1 MGQSF
6 VKGAAILGAAALIS
20 KLLGVF
26 YRIPYQN
33 MTGDEGLFIY
43 QQVYP
48 LYSTLLVLAT
58 AGLPIAVSKLVS
70 ERLALGDTYGAKRV
84 FRISSLILS
93 ATGGLFFC
101 VLFFGAPVIAE
112 WMGSTELLTLPIKSV
127 SFALLIVPIMSVIRG
142 YFQGHQN
149 MIPTAV
155 SQVTEQF
162 VRVFTILAAAYWFT
176 AKGTELVYAGA
187 GAVFGAVT
195 GAIAALVTLLF
206 FWRRNRLTQ
215 RELAATATADQT
227 AFAHDSTAKI
237 IKRILYYAIPICF
250 GSLVLPLL
258 GLVDSFTVANMLE
271 HVQGLKQMEAAAL
284 KGVYDR
290 GQPLIQ
296 FSAFFATALALSIV
310 PAVSEALAKG
320 QHALVALRAEIALR
334 ITFLFGLPASVGL
347 AVIAEPTNILLYENA
362 KGSTALVA
370 LAFTTV
376 FSTLGVTSSGI
387 LQGLGQVMLPAR
399 NLFVGVVTKLILN
412 LALIGPFG
420 IVGAATATVA
430 AYAVSTGLNLWAIVK
445 RIKLNIP
452 WRNFHL
458 KPVMS
463 VLLMA
468 VVVYAVA
475 TGVRYGLE
483 GTLGSLRLAML
494 GTVVI
499 AVPLGAAVYAL
510 ALFRTGA
517 ITREDLKSVPRLD
530 RKVTPWLEKLRLL
543 K

>member
-48 LYSTLLVLAT
+48 VYSTLLVLAT
-58 AGLPIAVSKLVS
+58 AGFPIAVSKLVS

-84 FRISSLILS
+84 FRVSSLVLS
-93 ATGGLFFC
+93 ATGVCFFC
-101 VLFFGAPVIAE
+101 MLFFGAGTIAT
-112 WMGSTELLTLPIKSV
+112 WMGSPEMLTLPIKSV
-127 SFALLIVPIMSVIRG
+127 SFALLIVPVMSVMRG

-149 MIPTAV
+149 MVPTAV

-162 VRVFTILAAAYWFT
+162 VRVFTIIVAAYWVT
-176 AKGTELVYAGA
+176 SSGLELVYAGA

-195 GAIAALVTLLF
+195 GAVTALVTLLF
-206 FWRRNRLTQ
+206 FWRRNRQ
-215 RELAATATADQT
+215 MRRELAVTVTVDRT
-227 AFAHDSTAKI
+227 EFDHDSTFKI

-271 HVQGLKQMEAAAL
+271 RVQGMPNAEAAAL

-320 QHALVALRAEIALR
+320 QHALVALRSEIALR

-347 AVIAEPTNILLYENA
+347 AVIAEPTNILLYENG
-362 KGSTALVA
+362 KGSLALAV

-387 LQGLGQVMLPAR
+387 LQGLGLVMLPAR
-399 NLFVGVVTKLILN
+399 NLLFGVVVKLVLN
-412 LALIGPFG
+412 LGLIGPFG
-420 IVGAATATVA
+420 IVGAAIATVA
-430 AYAVSTGLNLWAIVK
+430 AYAVSTSLNLLAIIRRV
-445 RIKLNIP
+445 KLNIA
-452 WRNFHL
+452 WRDFQL
-458 KPVMS
+458 KPILSAVFMAVSVYCVMAGVRAGMAGVVES
-463 VLLMA
+463 VRLAMLVTVLLS
-468 VVVYAVA
+468 VA
-475 TGVRYGLE
+475 TGV
-483 GTLGSLRLAML
+483 
-494 GTVVI
+494 I
-499 AVPLGAAVYAL
+499 VYAVI
-510 ALFRTGA
+510 LFRSGA
-517 ITREDLKSVPRLD
+517 ISRDDLKSVPRLD
-530 RKVTPWLEKLRLL
+530 RKLTPWLEKFRLL

>member
-6 VKGAAILGAAALIS
+6 VKGAAILGAAAFIS

-33 MTGDEGLFIY
+33 MTGDEGLYIY

-58 AGLPIAVSKLVS
+58 AGFPIAVSKLVS

-84 FRISSLILS
+84 FRLSSTVLT
-93 ATGGLFFC
+93 ATGVFFFC
-101 VLFFGAPVIAE
+101 ILFFGAEIIAE
-112 WMGSTELLTLPIKSV
+112 WMGNPDMLTLPIKSV
-127 SFALLIVPIMSVIRG
+127 SFALLIVPTMSVMRG

-149 MIPTAV
+149 MVPTAV

-162 VRVFTILAAAYWFT
+162 VRVFTIIVAAYWVMSR
-176 AKGTELVYAGA
+176 GMDLVYAGA

-195 GAIAALVTLLF
+195 GALAAFVTLLF
-206 FWRRNRLTQ
+206 YWRRNQNMQ
-215 RELAATATADQT
+215 RELAATATVDRAAYERESNAT
-227 AFAHDSTAKI
+227 VV
-237 IKRILYYAIPICF
+237 KRILYYAIPICF

-258 GLVDSFTVANMLE
+258 GLVDSFTVANLLE
-271 HVQGLKQMEAAAL
+271 RIQGLNSLEAAAL

-296 FSAFFATALALSIV
+296 FSAFFATALSLAIV

-347 AVIAEPTNILLYENA
+347 AVIAEPTNILLYENGR
-362 KGSTALVA
+362 GSFALAV

-387 LQGLGQVMLPAR
+387 LQGLGLVLLPAR
-399 NLFVGVVTKLILN
+399 NLFVGVLVKLLFN
-412 LALIGPFG
+412 LVLIGPLG
-420 IVGAATATVA
+420 IVGAAIATVA
-430 AYAVSTGLNLWAIVK
+430 AYTVSTALNLWAIVR
-445 RIKLNIP
+445 RIKPNIY
-452 WRNFHL
+452 WREFLL
-458 KPVMS
+458 KPMLAA
-463 VLLMA
+463 LLMA
-468 VVVYAVA
+468 ASVFAVMA
-475 TGVRYGLE
+475 GVRFALE
-483 GTLGSLRLAML
+483 GALGSLRLAML
-494 GTVVI
+494 VTVITSV
-499 AVPLGAAVYAL
+499 ATGVVVYTL
-510 ALFRTGA
+510 ILFRSGA
-517 ITREDLKSVPRLD
+517 ISREDLQSVPRLN
-530 RKVTPWLEKLRLL
+530 RKLSPWLEKFRLL

>member
-6 VKGAAILGAAALIS
+6 VKGAAILGAAAFIS

-33 MTGDEGLFIY
+33 MTGDEGLYIY

-58 AGLPIAVSKLVS
+58 AGFPIAVSKLVS

-84 FRISSLILS
+84 FRLSSTVLT
-93 ATGGLFFC
+93 ATGVFFFC
-101 VLFFGAPVIAE
+101 ILFFGAEIIAE
-112 WMGSTELLTLPIKSV
+112 WMGNPDMLTLPIKSV
-127 SFALLIVPIMSVIRG
+127 SFALLIVPTMSVMRG

-149 MIPTAV
+149 MVPTAV

-162 VRVFTILAAAYWFT
+162 VRVFTIIVAAYWVMSV
-176 AKGTELVYAGA
+176 GMDLVDAGA

-195 GAIAALVTLLF
+195 GALAAFVTLLF
-206 FWRRNRLTQ
+206 YWRRSQSMQ
-215 RELAATATADQT
+215 RELAATATVDRAAYERESNAT
-227 AFAHDSTAKI
+227 VV
-237 IKRILYYAIPICF
+237 KRILYYAIPICF

-258 GLVDSFTVANMLE
+258 GLVDSFTVANLLE
-271 HVQGLKQMEAAAL
+271 RIQGLNSLEAAAL

-296 FSAFFATALALSIV
+296 FSAFFATALSLAIV

-347 AVIAEPTNILLYENA
+347 AVIAEPTNILLYENGR
-362 KGSTALVA
+362 GSFALAV

-387 LQGLGQVMLPAR
+387 LQGLGLVLLPAR
-399 NLFVGVVTKLILN
+399 NLFVGVLVKLLFN
-412 LALIGPFG
+412 LVLIGPLG
-420 IVGAATATVA
+420 IVGAAIATVA
-430 AYAVSTGLNLWAIVK
+430 AYTVSTALNLWAIVR
-445 RIKLNIP
+445 RIKPNIY
-452 WRNFHL
+452 WREFLL
-458 KPVMS
+458 KPMLAA
-463 VLLMA
+463 LLMA
-468 VVVYAVA
+468 ASVFAVMA
-475 TGVRYGLE
+475 GVRFALE
-483 GTLGSLRLAML
+483 GALGSLRLAML
-494 GTVVI
+494 VTVITSV
-499 AVPLGAAVYAL
+499 ATGVVVYTL
-510 ALFRTGA
+510 LLFRSGA
-517 ITREDLKSVPRLD
+517 ISREDLQSVPRLN
-530 RKVTPWLEKLRLL
+530 RKLSPWLEKFRLL

>member
-6 VKGAAILGAAALIS
+6 VKGAAILGAAAFIS

-33 MTGDEGLFIY
+33 MTGDEGLYIY

-58 AGLPIAVSKLVS
+58 AGFPIAVSKLVS

-84 FRISSLILS
+84 FRLSSTVLT
-93 ATGGLFFC
+93 ATGVFFFC
-101 VLFFGAPVIAE
+101 VLFFGAEIIAE
-112 WMGSTELLTLPIKSV
+112 WMGNPDMLTLPIKSV
-127 SFALLIVPIMSVIRG
+127 SFALLIVPTMSVMRG

-149 MIPTAV
+149 MVPTAV

-162 VRVFTILAAAYWFT
+162 VRVFTIIVAAYWVMS
-176 AKGTELVYAGA
+176 KGMDLVYAGA

-195 GAIAALVTLLF
+195 GALAAFVTLLF
-206 FWRRNRLTQ
+206 YWRRNQNMQ
-215 RELAATATADQT
+215 RELAATATVDRAAYERESNAT
-227 AFAHDSTAKI
+227 VV
-237 IKRILYYAIPICF
+237 KRILYYAIPICF

-258 GLVDSFTVANMLE
+258 GLVDSFTVANLLE
-271 HVQGLKQMEAAAL
+271 RIQGLNNLEAAAL

-296 FSAFFATALALSIV
+296 FSAFFATALSLAIV

-347 AVIAEPTNILLYENA
+347 AVIAEPTNILLYENGR
-362 KGSTALVA
+362 GSLALAV

-387 LQGLGQVMLPAR
+387 LQGLGLVLLPAR
-399 NLFVGVVTKLILN
+399 NLFVGVLVKLLFN
-412 LALIGPFG
+412 LVLIGPLG
-420 IVGAATATVA
+420 IVGAAIATVA
-430 AYAVSTGLNLWAIVK
+430 AYTVSTALNLWAIVR
-445 RIKLNIP
+445 RIKPNIY
-452 WRNFHL
+452 WREFLL
-458 KPVMS
+458 KPM
-463 VLLMA
+463 LAAMLMA
-468 VVVYAVA
+468 ASVFAVMA
-475 TGVRYGLE
+475 GVRFALE
-483 GTLGSLRLAML
+483 GALGSLRLAML
-494 GTVVI
+494 VTVITSV
-499 AVPLGAAVYAL
+499 ATGVVVYTL
-510 ALFRTGA
+510 ILFRSGA
-517 ITREDLKSVPRLD
+517 ISREDLQSVPRLN
-530 RKVTPWLEKLRLL
+530 RKLSPWLEKFRLL

>member
-6 VKGAAILGAAALIS
+6 VKGAAILGAAAFIS

-33 MTGDEGLFIY
+33 MTGDEGLYIY

-58 AGLPIAVSKLVS
+58 AGFPIAVSKLVS

-84 FRISSLILS
+84 FRLSSTVLT
-93 ATGGLFFC
+93 ATGVFFFC
-101 VLFFGAPVIAE
+101 VLFFGAETIAA
-112 WMGSTELLTLPIKSV
+112 WMGNPEMLTLPIKSV
-127 SFALLIVPIMSVIRG
+127 SFALLIVPTMSVMRG

-149 MIPTAV
+149 MVPTAV

-162 VRVFTILAAAYWFT
+162 VRVFTIIVAAYWVMSR
-176 AKGTELVYAGA
+176 GMDLVYAGA

-195 GAIAALVTLLF
+195 GALAAFVTLLF
-206 FWRRNRLTQ
+206 YWRRNQNMQ
-215 RELAATATADQT
+215 RELAATATVDRAAYERESNAT
-227 AFAHDSTAKI
+227 VV
-237 IKRILYYAIPICF
+237 KRILYYAIPICF

-258 GLVDSFTVANMLE
+258 GLVDSFTVANLLE
-271 HVQGLKQMEAAAL
+271 RIQGLNSLEAAAL

-296 FSAFFATALALSIV
+296 FSAFFATALSLAIV

-347 AVIAEPTNILLYENA
+347 AVIAEPTNILLYENGR
-362 KGSTALVA
+362 GSLALAV

-387 LQGLGQVMLPAR
+387 LQGLGLVLLPAR
-399 NLFVGVVTKLILN
+399 NLFVGVLVKLLFN
-412 LALIGPFG
+412 LVLIGPLG
-420 IVGAATATVA
+420 IVGAAIATVA
-430 AYAVSTGLNLWAIVK
+430 AYTVSTALNLWAIVR
-445 RIKLNIP
+445 RIKPNIY
-452 WRNFHL
+452 WREFLL
-458 KPVMS
+458 KPM
-463 VLLMA
+463 LAAILMA
-468 VVVYAVA
+468 ASVFAVMA
-475 TGVRYGLE
+475 GVRFALE
-483 GTLGSLRLAML
+483 GALGSLRLAML
-494 GTVVI
+494 VTVITSV
-499 AVPLGAAVYAL
+499 ATGVVVYTL
-510 ALFRTGA
+510 ILFRSGA
-517 ITREDLKSVPRLD
+517 ISREDLQSVPRLN
-530 RKVTPWLEKLRLL
+530 RKLSPWLEKFRLL

>member
-6 VKGAAILGAAALIS
+6 VKGAAILGAAAFIS

-33 MTGDEGLFIY
+33 MTGDEGLYIY

-58 AGLPIAVSKLVS
+58 AGFPIAVSKLVS

-84 FRISSLILS
+84 FRLSSTVLT
-93 ATGGLFFC
+93 ATGVFFFC
-101 VLFFGAPVIAE
+101 VLFFGAETIAA
-112 WMGSTELLTLPIKSV
+112 WMGNPEMLTLPIKSV
-127 SFALLIVPIMSVIRG
+127 SFALLIVPTMSVMRG

-149 MIPTAV
+149 MVPTAV

-162 VRVFTILAAAYWFT
+162 VRVFTIIVAAYWVMSR
-176 AKGTELVYAGA
+176 GMDLVYAGA

-195 GAIAALVTLLF
+195 GALAAFVTLLF
-206 FWRRNRLTQ
+206 YWRRNQNMQ
-215 RELAATATADQT
+215 RELAATATVDRAAYERESNAT
-227 AFAHDSTAKI
+227 VV
-237 IKRILYYAIPICF
+237 KRILYYAIPICF

-258 GLVDSFTVANMLE
+258 GLVDSFTVANLLE
-271 HVQGLKQMEAAAL
+271 RIQGLNSLEAAAL

-296 FSAFFATALALSIV
+296 FSAFFATALSLAIV

-347 AVIAEPTNILLYENA
+347 AVIAEPTNILLYENGR
-362 KGSTALVA
+362 GSLALAV

-387 LQGLGQVMLPAR
+387 LQGLGLVLLPAR
-399 NLFVGVVTKLILN
+399 NLFVGVLVKLLFN
-412 LALIGPFG
+412 LVLIGPLG
-420 IVGAATATVA
+420 IVGAAIATVA
-430 AYAVSTGLNLWAIVK
+430 AYTVSTALNLWAIGR
-445 RIKLNIP
+445 RIKPNIC
-452 WRNFHL
+452 WREFLL
-458 KPVMS
+458 KPM
-463 VLLMA
+463 LAAILMA
-468 VVVYAVA
+468 ASVFAVMA
-475 TGVRYGLE
+475 GVRFALE
-483 GTLGSLRLAML
+483 GALGSLRLAML
-494 GTVVI
+494 VTVIMSVATGVVAYTLI
-499 AVPLGAAVYAL
+499 
-510 ALFRTGA
+510 LFRSGA
-517 ITREDLKSVPRLD
+517 ISREDLQSVPRLN
-530 RKVTPWLEKLRLL
+530 RKLSPWLEKFRLL

>member
-6 VKGAAILGAAALIS
+6 VKGAAILGAAAFIS

-33 MTGDEGLFIY
+33 MTGDEGLYIY

-58 AGLPIAVSKLVS
+58 AGFPIAVSKLVS

-84 FRISSLILS
+84 FRLSSTVLT
-93 ATGGLFFC
+93 ATGVFFFC
-101 VLFFGAPVIAE
+101 VLFFGAETIAA
-112 WMGSTELLTLPIKSV
+112 WMGNPEMLTLPIKSV
-127 SFALLIVPIMSVIRG
+127 SFALLIVPTMSVMRG

-149 MIPTAV
+149 MVPTAV

-162 VRVFTILAAAYWFT
+162 VRVFTIIVAAYWVMSR
-176 AKGTELVYAGA
+176 GMDLVYAGA

-195 GAIAALVTLLF
+195 GALAAFVTLLF
-206 FWRRNRLTQ
+206 YWRRNQNMQ
-215 RELAATATADQT
+215 RELAATATVDRAAYERESNAT
-227 AFAHDSTAKI
+227 VV
-237 IKRILYYAIPICF
+237 KRILYYAIPICF

-258 GLVDSFTVANMLE
+258 GLVDSFTVANLLE
-271 HVQGLKQMEAAAL
+271 RIQGLNSLEAAAL

-296 FSAFFATALALSIV
+296 FSAFFATALSLAIV

-347 AVIAEPTNILLYENA
+347 AVIAEPTNILLYENGR
-362 KGSTALVA
+362 GSLALAV

-387 LQGLGQVMLPAR
+387 LQGLGLVLLPAR
-399 NLFVGVVTKLILN
+399 NLFVGVLVKLLFN
-412 LALIGPFG
+412 LVLIGPLG
-420 IVGAATATVA
+420 IVGAAIATVA
-430 AYAVSTGLNLWAIVK
+430 AYTVSTALNLWAIG
-445 RIKLNIP
+445 RQIKPNIC
-452 WRNFHL
+452 WREFLL
-458 KPVMS
+458 KPM
-463 VLLMA
+463 LAAILMA
-468 VVVYAVA
+468 ASVFAVMA
-475 TGVRYGLE
+475 GVRFALE
-483 GTLGSLRLAML
+483 GALGSLRLAML
-494 GTVVI
+494 VTVITSVATGVVAYTLI
-499 AVPLGAAVYAL
+499 
-510 ALFRTGA
+510 LFRSGA
-517 ITREDLKSVPRLD
+517 ISREDLQSVPRLN
-530 RKVTPWLEKLRLL
+530 RKLSPWLEKFRLL

>member
-6 VKGAAILGAAALIS
+6 VKGAAILGAAAFIS

-33 MTGDEGLFIY
+33 MTGDEGLYIY

-58 AGLPIAVSKLVS
+58 AGFPIAVSKLVS

-84 FRISSLILS
+84 FRLSSTVLT
-93 ATGGLFFC
+93 ATGVFFFC
-101 VLFFGAPVIAE
+101 VLFFGAETIAA
-112 WMGSTELLTLPIKSV
+112 WMGNPEMLTLPIKSV
-127 SFALLIVPIMSVIRG
+127 SFALLIVPTMSVMRG

-149 MIPTAV
+149 MVPTAV

-162 VRVFTILAAAYWFT
+162 VRVFTIIVAAYWVMSR
-176 AKGTELVYAGA
+176 GMDLVYAGA

-195 GAIAALVTLLF
+195 GALAAFVTLLF
-206 FWRRNRLTQ
+206 YWRRNQNMQ
-215 RELAATATADQT
+215 RELAATATVDRAAYERESNAT
-227 AFAHDSTAKI
+227 VV
-237 IKRILYYAIPICF
+237 KRILYYAIPICF

-258 GLVDSFTVANMLE
+258 GLVDSFTVANLLE
-271 HVQGLKQMEAAAL
+271 RIQGLNSLEAAAL

-296 FSAFFATALALSIV
+296 FSAFFATALSLAIV

-347 AVIAEPTNILLYENA
+347 AVIAEPTNILLYENGR
-362 KGSTALVA
+362 GSLALAV

-387 LQGLGQVMLPAR
+387 LQGLGLVLLPAR
-399 NLFVGVVTKLILN
+399 NLFVGVLVKLLFN
-412 LALIGPFG
+412 LVLIGPLG
-420 IVGAATATVA
+420 IVGAAIATVA
-430 AYAVSTGLNLWAIVK
+430 AYTVSTALNLWAIG
-445 RIKLNIP
+445 RQIKPNIC
-452 WRNFHL
+452 WREFLL
-458 KPVMS
+458 KPM
-463 VLLMA
+463 LAAILMA
-468 VVVYAVA
+468 ASVFAVMA
-475 TGVRYGLE
+475 GVRFALE
-483 GTLGSLRLAML
+483 GALGSLRLAML
-494 GTVVI
+494 VTVIMSVATGVVAYTLI
-499 AVPLGAAVYAL
+499 
-510 ALFRTGA
+510 LFRSGA
-517 ITREDLKSVPRLD
+517 ISREDLQSVPRLN
-530 RKVTPWLEKLRLL
+530 RKLSPWLEKFRLL

>member
-6 VKGAAILGAAALIS
+6 VKGAAILGAAAFIS

-33 MTGDEGLFIY
+33 MTGDEGLYIY

-58 AGLPIAVSKLVS
+58 AGFPIAVSKLVS

-84 FRISSLILS
+84 FRLSSTVLT
-93 ATGGLFFC
+93 ATGVFFFC
-101 VLFFGAPVIAE
+101 ILFFGAEIIAE
-112 WMGSTELLTLPIKSV
+112 WMGNPDMLTLPIQSV
-127 SFALLIVPIMSVIRG
+127 SFALLIVPTMSVMRG

-149 MIPTAV
+149 MVPTAV

-162 VRVFTILAAAYWFT
+162 VRVFTIIVAAYWVMS
-176 AKGTELVYAGA
+176 KGMDLVYAGA

-195 GAIAALVTLLF
+195 GALAAFVTLLF
-206 FWRRNRLTQ
+206 YWRRNQNMQ
-215 RELAATATADQT
+215 RELAATATVDRAAYERESNAT
-227 AFAHDSTAKI
+227 VV
-237 IKRILYYAIPICF
+237 KRILYYAIPICF

-258 GLVDSFTVANMLE
+258 GLVDSFTVANLLE
-271 HVQGLKQMEAAAL
+271 RIQGLNSLEAAAL

-296 FSAFFATALALSIV
+296 FSAFFATALSLAIV

-347 AVIAEPTNILLYENA
+347 AVIAEPTNILLYENGR
-362 KGSTALVA
+362 GSLALAV

-387 LQGLGQVMLPAR
+387 LQGLGLVLLPAR
-399 NLFVGVVTKLILN
+399 NLFVGVLVKLLFN
-412 LALIGPFG
+412 LVLIGPLG
-420 IVGAATATVA
+420 IVGAAIATVA
-430 AYAVSTGLNLWAIVK
+430 AYTVSTALNLWAIVR
-445 RIKLNIP
+445 RIKPNIY
-452 WRNFHL
+452 WREFLL
-458 KPVMS
+458 KPM
-463 VLLMA
+463 LAAILMA
-468 VVVYAVA
+468 ASVFAVMA
-475 TGVRYGLE
+475 GVRFALE
-483 GTLGSLRLAML
+483 GALSSLRLAML
-494 GTVVI
+494 VTVITSV
-499 AVPLGAAVYAL
+499 VTGVVVYTL
-510 ALFRTGA
+510 ILFRSGA
-517 ITREDLKSVPRLD
+517 ISREDLQSVPRLN
-530 RKVTPWLEKLRLL
+530 RKLSPWLEKFRLL

>member
-6 VKGAAILGAAALIS
+6 VKGAAILGAAAFIS

-33 MTGDEGLFIY
+33 MTGDEGLYIY

-58 AGLPIAVSKLVS
+58 AGFPIAVSKLVS

-84 FRISSLILS
+84 FRLSSTVLT
-93 ATGGLFFC
+93 ATGVFFFC
-101 VLFFGAPVIAE
+101 VLFFGAETIAA
-112 WMGSTELLTLPIKSV
+112 WMGNPDMLTLPIKSV
-127 SFALLIVPIMSVIRG
+127 SFALLIVPTMSVMRG

-149 MIPTAV
+149 MVPTAV

-162 VRVFTILAAAYWFT
+162 VRVFTIIVAAYWVMSR
-176 AKGTELVYAGA
+176 GMDLVYAGA

-195 GAIAALVTLLF
+195 GALAAFVTLLF
-206 FWRRNRLTQ
+206 YWRRNQNMQ
-215 RELAATATADQT
+215 RELAATATVDRAAYERESNAT
-227 AFAHDSTAKI
+227 VV
-237 IKRILYYAIPICF
+237 KRILYYAIPICF

-258 GLVDSFTVANMLE
+258 GLVDSFTVANLLE
-271 HVQGLKQMEAAAL
+271 RIQGLNSLEAAAL

-296 FSAFFATALALSIV
+296 FSAFFATALSLAIV

-347 AVIAEPTNILLYENA
+347 AVIAEPTNILLYENGR
-362 KGSTALVA
+362 GSFALAV

-387 LQGLGQVMLPAR
+387 LQGLGLVLLPAR
-399 NLFVGVVTKLILN
+399 NLFVGVLVKLLFN
-412 LALIGPFG
+412 LVLIGPLG
-420 IVGAATATVA
+420 IVGAAIATVA
-430 AYAVSTGLNLWAIVK
+430 AYTVSTALNLWAIVR
-445 RIKLNIP
+445 RIKPNIY
-452 WRNFHL
+452 WREFLL
-458 KPVMS
+458 KPMLAA
-463 VLLMA
+463 LLMA
-468 VVVYAVA
+468 ASVFAVMA
-475 TGVRYGLE
+475 GVRFALE
-483 GTLGSLRLAML
+483 GALGSLRLAML
-494 GTVVI
+494 VTVITSV
-499 AVPLGAAVYAL
+499 ATGVVVYTL
-510 ALFRTGA
+510 ILFRSGA
-517 ITREDLKSVPRLD
+517 ISREDLQSVPRLN
-530 RKVTPWLEKLRLL
+530 RKLSPWLEKFRLL

>member
-6 VKGAAILGAAALIS
+6 VKGAAILGAAAFIS

-33 MTGDEGLFIY
+33 MTGDEGLYIY

-58 AGLPIAVSKLVS
+58 AGFPIAVSKLVS

-84 FRISSLILS
+84 FRLSSTVLT
-93 ATGGLFFC
+93 ATGVFFFC
-101 VLFFGAPVIAE
+101 VLFFGAEIIAE
-112 WMGSTELLTLPIKSV
+112 WMGNPDMLTLPIKSV
-127 SFALLIVPIMSVIRG
+127 SFALLIVPTMSVMRG

-149 MIPTAV
+149 MVPTAV

-162 VRVFTILAAAYWFT
+162 VRVFTIIVAAYWVMSR
-176 AKGTELVYAGA
+176 GMDLVYAGA

-195 GAIAALVTLLF
+195 GALAAFVTLLF
-206 FWRRNRLTQ
+206 YWRRNQNMQ
-215 RELAATATADQT
+215 RELAATATVDRAAYERESNAT
-227 AFAHDSTAKI
+227 VV
-237 IKRILYYAIPICF
+237 KRILYYAIPICF

-258 GLVDSFTVANMLE
+258 GLVDSFTVANLLE
-271 HVQGLKQMEAAAL
+271 RIQGLNSLEAAAL

-296 FSAFFATALALSIV
+296 FSAFFATALSLAIV

-347 AVIAEPTNILLYENA
+347 AVIAEPTNILLYENGR
-362 KGSTALVA
+362 GSLALAV

-387 LQGLGQVMLPAR
+387 LQGLGLVLLPAR
-399 NLFVGVVTKLILN
+399 NLFVGVLVKLLFN
-412 LALIGPFG
+412 LVLIGPLG
-420 IVGAATATVA
+420 IVGAAIATVA
-430 AYAVSTGLNLWAIVK
+430 AYTVSTALNLWAIVR
-445 RIKLNIP
+445 RIKPNIY
-452 WRNFHL
+452 WREFLL
-458 KPVMS
+458 KPM
-463 VLLMA
+463 LAAILMA
-468 VVVYAVA
+468 ASVFAVMA
-475 TGVRYGLE
+475 GVRFALE
-483 GTLGSLRLAML
+483 GALGSLRLAML
-494 GTVVI
+494 VTVIMSV
-499 AVPLGAAVYAL
+499 ATGVVVYTL
-510 ALFRTGA
+510 ILFRSGA
-517 ITREDLKSVPRLD
+517 ISREDLQSVPRLN
-530 RKVTPWLEKLRLL
+530 RKLSPWLEKFRLL